1 MNQEIMRRIKNQPQ
15 VKVAAPAYN
24 AENNNRFVLLAAV
37 FAGFFYFFGANLWLA
52 LSGG

>member
-15 VKVAAPAYN
+15 VKVVASAYN
-24 AENNNRFVLLAAV
+24 AENNNRLVLLAAV